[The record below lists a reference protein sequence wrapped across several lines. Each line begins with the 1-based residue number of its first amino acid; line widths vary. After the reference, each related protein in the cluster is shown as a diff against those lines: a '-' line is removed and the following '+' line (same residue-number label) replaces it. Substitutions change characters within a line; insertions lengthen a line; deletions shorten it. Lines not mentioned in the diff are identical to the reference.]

1 MRAGP
6 GTEQWDCHRCGWSN
20 FMVRKRC
27 RNCNEV
33 SLAERIAAK
42 TREIESKVD
51 VSHWRKYRK
60 AN

>member
-1 MRAGP
+1 
-6 GTEQWDCHRCGWSN
+6 
-20 FMVRKRC
+20 MVRKRC